1 MSTRTVTTVDLTPAW
16 RDLLPLLLAMLDM
29 PQTRDTALDELL
41 KMANAADLAVTL
53 TKGTK

>member
-16 RDLLPLLLAMLDM
+16 RDLLPLLLAMLDI
-29 PQTRDTALDELL
+29 PQTRLTALDELL